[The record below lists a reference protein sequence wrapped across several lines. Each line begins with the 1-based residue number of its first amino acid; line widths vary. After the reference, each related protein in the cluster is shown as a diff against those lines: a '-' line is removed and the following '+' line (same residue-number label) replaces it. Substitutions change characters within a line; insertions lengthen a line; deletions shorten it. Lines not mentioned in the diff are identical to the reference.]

1 MSTEGYASV
10 SVRKDLLT
18 TIGKLDLD
26 KSLETLVTEAIV
38 EYIRNKTFRVT
49 NKTSNVWPLKVDL
62 TSNADDILTNEY
74 TPMKNI

>member
-1 MSTEGYASV
+1 MSVEQYASIAI
-10 SVRKDLLT
+10 RKELLN
-18 TIGKLDLD
+18 TIGQLDLR

-49 NKTSNVWPLKVDL
+49 NKTSNVWPVRFDF
-62 TSNADDILTNEY
+62 TRNTDDIPTNEY